1 MEFAKSNDKVLEC
14 ATYALDIGATR
25 LVLSV
30 EKPLRLFFLLPSSFS
45 FWALFFGALLL
56 LWCVNFK

>member
-1 MEFAKSNDKVLEC
+1 MEFAKSNDKVHEC

-30 EKPLRLFFLLPSSFS
+30 EKPLRLFFLLPSFVLSF
-45 FWALFFGALLL
+45 FFGTFFLGGHYFYFGA
-56 LWCVNFK
+56 